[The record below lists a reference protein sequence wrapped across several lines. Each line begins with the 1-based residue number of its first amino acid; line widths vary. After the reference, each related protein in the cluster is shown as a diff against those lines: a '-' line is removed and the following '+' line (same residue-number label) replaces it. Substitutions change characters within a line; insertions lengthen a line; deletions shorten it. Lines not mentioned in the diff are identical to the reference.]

1 MVRVYSTGNITVV
14 NAAKGGLQD
23 TVFINAAVDVQS
35 GGSLIMTGTGKMYLA
50 QGGTDGWTDGRTNRN
65 LSNPTRPLTQL

>member
-14 NAAKGGLQD
+14 NAAKGKQD
-23 TVFINAAVDVQS
+23 TVFINAAMDVQS

-50 QGGTDGWTDGRTNRN
+50 QGRTTDDY
-65 LSNPTRPLTQL
+65 